1 MRCAIAFL
9 ACLISVSAPAFACDL
24 RLNGRPAGV
33 AAYVEAAAPCLSHP
47 PVGYSFEEALE
58 ARFLDLVNEERR
70 RAGLAPLA
78 PRLELRDAARFHSL
92 DMAVNGFFGHVGP
105 DGREASYRIA
115 ALDRT
120 ALADFTAENI
130 ATVSR
135 SSGRIGSDFAVK
147 RLHRN
152 LMDSPGHRVNILHP
166 KATHAAF
173 GVARTQ
179 EGVWVTQLFMR
190 VSGTLPEAAPLR
202 VAAAHKLRGRPVGLN
217 GWRFVRYDMVVPS
230 GEPLPMRGGPKP
242 GLDARLAAYATQPG
256 EDPLSYYWMRFPGP
270 AVTITP

>member
-1 MRCAIAFL
+1 MRRAAAIL
-9 ACLISVSAPAFACDL
+9 ACLVTASAPAFACDL
-24 RLNGRPAGV
+24 RLEGRPAGV
-33 AAYVEAAAPCLSHP
+33 AAYVEAAVPCLSHP
-47 PVGYSFEEALE
+47 PLGYSFEEALE
-58 ARFLDLVNEERR
+58 ARFLELVNAERR

-78 PRLELRDAARFHSL
+78 PRAELRNAARFHSL

-105 DGREASYRIA
+105 DGREPSYRIA

-120 ALADFTAENI
+120 ALADFTAENV

-135 SSGRIGSDFAVK
+135 SGGRIGSDFALK

-152 LMDSPGHRVNILHP
+152 LMDSPSHRENILHP

-173 GVARTQ
+173 GVTRTQ
-179 EGVWVTQLFMR
+179 EGVWVTQLFMS
-190 VSGTLPEAAPLR
+190 VAGTLPEAAPLR
-202 VAAAHKLRGRPVGLN
+202 VTVAEKLRGRPVGLN

-230 GEPLPMRGGPKP
+230 GEPVPMRGGPSP